1 MSDFWDKQKEV
12 KRVTKNK
19 SEEIV
24 ISACSRNN
32 KDYLDVRIYKKAKD
46 SDTYIPTSKG
56 FNIELKDT
64 VGEQILEGISQ
75 ALTEK

>member
-1 MSDFWDKQKEV
+1 MSDFWDKQKEL

-24 ISACSRNN
+24 ISACSRNG
-32 KDYLDVRIYKKAKD
+32 KDYLDVRIHKKAKD
-46 SDTYIPTSKG
+46 SDTYVPTSKG
-56 FNIELKDT
+56 FNVELKDT

>member
-24 ISACSRNN
+24 ISACFRNG
-32 KDYLDVRIYKKAKD
+32 KDYLDVRIHKKAKD
-46 SDTYIPTSKG
+46 SDTYVPTSKG
-56 FNIELKDT
+56 FNVELKDT